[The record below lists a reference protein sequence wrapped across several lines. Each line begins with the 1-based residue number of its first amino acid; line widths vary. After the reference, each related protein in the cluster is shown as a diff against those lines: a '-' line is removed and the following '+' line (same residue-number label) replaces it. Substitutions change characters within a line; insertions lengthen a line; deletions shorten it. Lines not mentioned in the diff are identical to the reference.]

1 MLPLL
6 FKAIINGDS
15 SYHRLFG
22 TNKERGSIMSNNM
35 YFIGLDIACN
45 DFAASI
51 YQSPEKPIITKE
63 AILNNPDGF
72 NMLISWL
79 KSNNINNTNSI
90 ICMEATGV
98 YSKAITNYLTAD
110 GFNVCVEAPL
120 KVKRAFDPVGHKTDA
135 VDSKQIAEYAYRYR
149 DELRLWKPKDEILEK
164 VRQLLAARER
174 FTKQSTAIQ
183 NASKAYEKEPIKVA
197 LIIKSHKQALKQL
210 KKHIADIDKE
220 LDKHIHQ
227 NPAIFQNTNTLKSI
241 PGYGMLLSAN
251 LMVITDNFE
260 NIKDHK
266 RLSAFIGIVPYQHQ
280 SGTSINKKARIRHFG
295 PQTTRKLLRLAA
307 QSVATHNK
315 GFRQYYLRKQAEGK
329 AKTLVLN
336 NIANKLIKIACA
348 MMRENKSYIKEHRSI
363 HPMCLKTA

>member
-1 MLPLL
+1 MSP
-6 FKAIINGDS
+6 
-15 SYHRLFG
+15 LFG
-22 TNKERGSIMSNNM
+22 TKQRKGYSIMSNII

-51 YQSPEKPIITKE
+51 YQTPEKPIITKE
-63 AILNNPDGF
+63 AILNNQDGF

-79 KSNNINNTNSI
+79 KEHNINNANSI

-98 YSKAITNYLTAD
+98 YSKAITRCLAAD
-110 GFNVCVEAPL
+110 GFNTCVEAPL

-149 DELRLWKPKDEILEK
+149 DELKYWQPKDEILEK
-164 VRQLLAARER
+164 IRQLLAARER
-174 FTKQSTAIQ
+174 FTKQGTAIK

-227 NPAIFQNTNTLKSI
+227 NPTIFHNTNILKSI
-241 PGYGMLLSAN
+241 PGCSTLLSAN
-251 LMVITDNFE
+251 LIVLTDNFE

-266 RLSAFIGIVPYQHQ
+266 RLAAFIGIIPYKHQ
-280 SGTSINKKARIRHFG
+280 SGTTIYKKPRIRYFG
-295 PQTTRKLLRLAA
+295 PQTTRKLLRLGA

-315 GFRQYYLRKQAEGK
+315 VFRQYYLRKQAEGK
-329 AKTLVLN
+329 AKALVLN
-336 NIANKLIKIACA
+336 NIANKLVKIACA
-348 MMRENKSYIKEHRSI
+348 MIRENKSYIKEHRSI